1 MLHIL
6 WIMWFMQGPIGCP
19 GGKSST
25 PQEIEGERSV
35 SVGGE
40 LVCTASL
47 ISQHDLGNGNS
58 VHYTYCLLIN
68 KVFNC

>member
-6 WIMWFMQGPIGCP
+6 WIMWFMQVPIGCP

-25 PQEIEGERSV
+25 PQEIEVERSV

-47 ISQHDLGNGNS
+47 ISQRDLGNGNS
-58 VHYTYCLLIN
+58 VHYKYCLLIN
-68 KVFNC
+68 QVFNC